1 MFHWCKSGID
11 IRTKIVV
18 SFVGQ
23 SGIVDVYEVI
33 LFRYVRKGSIVPV
46 DLEINI
52 TG

>member
-11 IRTKIVV
+11 IRTKVVV
-18 SFVGQ
+18 SLVGQ
-23 SGIVDVYEVI
+23 GGIVDVYEVI
-33 LFRYVRKGSIVPV
+33 LFWYVRKGSIVTV